1 MFLCLALVCCLPFLL
16 YANCDGGGPHDAWYY
31 VGDSHL
37 GEILFCA
44 SLAAALIAIP
54 LAIAA
59 FFRGRVSAALGGAC
73 LSLSLL
79 LLARFIIGLGQL

>member
-1 MFLCLALVCCLPFLL
+1 MFLCFALICCLPFLL
-16 YANCDGGGPHDAWYY
+16 YANCDGGGPYDAWYW

-37 GEILFCA
+37 RVALFYA
-44 SLAAALIAIP
+44 SLAVALVAIP